1 MKPAGLKFAFQCLG
15 LGIWLPAMFVM
26 TGCNKRP
33 APPATLAEAQQR
45 YGQTRWYWAK
55 TTATLT
61 NLVEQGFQDY
71 FQPKPGDQISL
82 RSSNG
87 SRILFTEFTPRSGLK
102 SFTGMGS
109 LQQIAGIT
117 QPIYQLNFNPSKVSV
132 VGFGAGRIFRIE
144 VEGPSR
150 KLSLQDA
157 IVVATNALQNIGEPI
172 K

>member
-1 MKPAGLKFAFQCLG
+1 MKPAGLKIAFLWLG
-15 LGIWLPAMFVM
+15 LAMWLPVL
-26 TGCNKRP
+26 GCNESS

-61 NLVEQGFQDY
+61 NLVEQGFWDY
-71 FQPKPGDQISL
+71 FQPKPGDQVSL

-102 SFTGMGS
+102 SFTGVGN
-109 LQQIAGIT
+109 LQQLDGIA
-117 QPIYQLNFNPSKVSV
+117 QPIYQLNPDPAKVRL
-132 VGFGAGRIFRIE
+132 VGFGAGRMFRIE
-144 VEGPSR
+144 VEGPSGD
-150 KLSLQDA
+150 LALQDA
-157 IVVATNALQNIGEPI
+157 IVVATNALQSIQRSL

>member
-1 MKPAGLKFAFQCLG
+1 MKPAGLKIAFLWLG
-15 LGIWLPAMFVM
+15 LAIWLPVLIGL
-26 TGCNKRP
+26 TGCNKSS

-61 NLVEQGFQDY
+61 NLVEQGFGDY
-71 FQPKPGDQISL
+71 FQPKPGDQVSL

-117 QPIYQLNFNPSKVSV
+117 QPIYQLNFHPSKVGV
-132 VGFGAGRIFRIE
+132 VGFGTDRIFRIE

-150 KLSLQDA
+150 ELSLQDA
-157 IVVATNALQNIGEPI
+157 IVVATNALQSIGGAI